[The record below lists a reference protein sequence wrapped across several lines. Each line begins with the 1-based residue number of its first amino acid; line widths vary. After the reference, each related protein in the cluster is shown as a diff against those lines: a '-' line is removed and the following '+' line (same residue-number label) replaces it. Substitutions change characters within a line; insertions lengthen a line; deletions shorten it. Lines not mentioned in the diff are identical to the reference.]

1 MNNRSR
7 ICDSTSALMLAGT
20 IAVSALSYEL
30 FEKKFIA
37 LKDRWFRK
45 DAHPHPLTYR
55 IPPPP

>member
-45 DAHPHPLTYR
+45 DGGNPRH
-55 IPPPP
+55 